1 MFVLSITKDIYMK
14 YIEPKLIHSTSLNGI
29 NDYLKEPNNYFFEKK
44 RSFSQIQYQEINNHK
59 RLIVL
64 GEPGCGKS
72 ELIKQITNTNTIK
85 YNLLSDL
92 ENLENN
98 INLDLNKYELICF
111 DALDEVNNRDFTK
124 AIKII
129 SEISRSYNLCKII
142 VTCRTH
148 YVNGNYSLILSE
160 LSGFEY
166 LLIDK
171 FNVEQVNNFVENTD
185 LEPEIKGFLNTKIN
199 SEANKQLKSVLRVP
213 RYLSQICNVIFDN
226 KLTKDQ
232 IQNWK
237 RADFFEKA
245 IYYKLEDE
253 IKKNER
259 KDNSLQNELFVS
271 KRILEKLALVMEIK
285 RVNQISIDDFLTFLD
300 EIDSNIS
307 HVFLSTVELKTFY
320 NRTLKQTED
329 ILEFDNTEFQE
340 YLAAKEIQR
349 LSCKEQVLYD
359 LLIDKDFEH
368 IYSNWYDVLRFI
380 VELSPETLLP
390 LSNFIMRK
398 HKGVIDDEFLKLL
411 KEADLE
417 KLKNEDK
424 TILFNIVYSYIQ
436 SHQKYINDFSELL
449 ITRYTD
455 GSFHFFESV
464 IKEQESVPYHFRIYN
479 QFKLVTD
486 LINANKISRNVEFWK
501 EQFRLFAEKDYSELQ
516 NAALYAMMDINDEDS
531 LVTFSSNSKI
541 TANSKTY
548 KTYLMALYHVCPNND
563 IAIAQ
568 FYIGLNGRYKEA
580 IDGFMS
586 ITEPNKFILNIK
598 NIFGSEE
605 LLEHFF
611 DAETHAW
618 GYYSLSNTMKELWN
632 DYHEIE
638 EIAKSFFKTYLADRH
653 YLSYSANEFIKE
665 LLYVVKSKQE
675 DFIYDFIDLCDDIWS
690 LHHDTWMLQILIAK
704 NQLIKI
710 KEKVDKKEQSVSGTS
725 ICIRILSDLKHKENI
740 NNPDKDIIYEE
751 GRALFPETYEE
762 WEKPVK
768 KPKNIE
774 LENYLKV
781 SKENLSKL
789 DESVL
794 NNCFRMIDLFVKSKG
809 EKYISQTDT
818 IIIEK
823 LKTSIISILDYIDLE
838 KVYVNRTSENGFQF
852 SSLILDFYNAI
863 KIACKLGMIDI
874 IKDKYRRKIVYYLP
888 LESSRLYRDDNTQ
901 LFIELIGEL
910 SENEEIDLYE
920 FLMKRED
927 DYLEY
932 NVTSFFDSIK
942 RFELKLFSGF
952 IKTYI
957 EKTKDDY
964 YVIKGLEL
972 LAEDFMFTPEEYFIS
987 IFKSKSSSHILR
999 GSRYEVANAILIKK
1013 YNNNEAIQWR
1023 FTFLKENIYE
1033 FTLYDFEGMRGVSE
1047 NEAEM
1052 DRPTFCNCLIENKKS
1067 DYKVHFIDLVNH
1079 SLSINTELKFRKY
1092 SEYLQTM
1099 SLQYFKVLGIR
1110 DVIIELRK
1118 LVDNH
1123 INKKAAESFKILLKD
1138 VELFFVNNLESLN
1151 MYNAI
1156 EKYNIIKNNRY
1167 QIINNSTDLFYLVQK
1182 AIADFKNTI
1191 ENEGLYRPINFLS
1204 TEYTNEALL
1213 QKTLKIS
1220 LENSLY
1226 KYGVRKI
1233 DVLREVNL
1241 YDDKRTDI
1249 LVKYGFIGPIMIE
1262 LKLLDND
1269 EIQNDSKRVEYKAK
1283 LNQYIKANHCDFSN
1297 YIIFQRKKETQNAIN
1312 KYNNLVEEYNAI
1324 KNLKIGFINCYIP
1337 DMDKQKTNNNI
1348 KKSNK
1353 QKQVKKT
1360 KSKETKK

>member
-1 MFVLSITKDIYMK
+1 MK
-14 YIEPKLIHSTSLNGI
+14 YIEPKLIHSTSLDGI

-44 RSFSQIQYQEINNHK
+44 RNFSQIQFHKINNHK

-72 ELIKQITNTNTIK
+72 ELIKQITNTNTNTIK
-85 YNLLSDL
+85 YNLLSEL
-92 ENLENN
+92 ESLENN
-98 INLDLNKYELICF
+98 INLNLNKYELICF
-111 DALDEVNNRDFTK
+111 DALDEVSNRDFSK

-129 SEISRSYNLCKII
+129 SEISKYYKSSRII

-148 YVNGNYSLILSE
+148 YVNSNNSLFLSD
-160 LSGFEY
+160 LPDFEY

-171 FNVEQVNNFVENTD
+171 FDVEQVNNFVENAD
-185 LEPEIKGFLNTKIN
+185 LDSEIKKFLNTKIN

-213 RYLSQICNVIFDN
+213 RYLSQICKVISDN

-245 IYYKLEDE
+245 IYYKLEE
-253 IKKNER
+253 ESKKEKENSN
-259 KDNSLQNELFVS
+259 DNTSQNEIFVS

-307 HVFLSTVELKTFY
+307 HVFLSTIDLKKFY
-320 NRTLKQTED
+320 NRTLKQTEE

-368 IYSNWYDVLRFI
+368 IYSNWYDVLRFV
-380 VELSPETLLP
+380 VELSPDILLP
-390 LSNFIMRK
+390 LSNFIMLR
-398 HKGVIDDEFLKLL
+398 HNGVIDDDFLKLL

-417 KLKNEDK
+417 KLNNEDK
-424 TILFNIVYSYIQ
+424 TFLFNIVYSYIQ
-436 SHQKYINDFSELL
+436 SHQKYIHDYSELL
-449 ITRYTD
+449 LTLYTD
-455 GSFHFFESV
+455 GSSHFFESV
-464 IKEQESVPYHFRIYN
+464 IEELESVPYHFRIYN

-486 LINANKISRNVEFWK
+486 LIDTDRISRNVEFWK
-501 EQFRLFAEKDYSELQ
+501 IQFRLFAEKDYSELQ

-531 LVTFSSNSKI
+531 LVTFSTNSKV

-548 KTYLMALYHVCPNND
+548 KTFLMALYHVCPNND

-568 FYIGLNGRYKEA
+568 FYIGLKGRYKEA

-586 ITEPNKFILNIK
+586 ITEPNKFIQNIK
-598 NIFGSEE
+598 TIFGSED

-632 DYHEIE
+632 DYPEIE
-638 EIAKSFFKTYLADRH
+638 EIAKSFFKAYLADRH

-665 LLYVVKSKQE
+665 LLHVVKSKNE
-675 DFIYDFIDLCDDIWS
+675 DFIFDFIDLCDDIWS
-690 LHHDTWMLQILIAK
+690 FYHDTWMLQILIAK
-704 NQLIKI
+704 NQLSRV
-710 KEKVDKKEQSVSGTS
+710 KEKIDKKEHTISGTEM
-725 ICIRILSDLKHKENI
+725 CIRILSDLKHKENI
-740 NNPDKDIIYEE
+740 NNPDKAIIYEE
-751 GRALFPETYEE
+751 GRALFPKTYKE

-781 SKENLSKL
+781 SKEKLSKL

-794 NNCFRMIDLFVKSKG
+794 NNSFRILELFIDSKG
-809 EKYISQTDT
+809 EKYINQTDT
-818 IIIEK
+818 IVIDK

-838 KVYVNRTSENGFQF
+838 KVHVNRTSENGFQF
-852 SSLILDFYNAI
+852 SSYILYFYNAI
-863 KIACKLGMIDI
+863 KIACKIGMIEI
-874 IKDKYRRKIVYYLP
+874 VKEKYRRKIIYYLP

-901 LFIELIGEL
+901 LFIELIGKL
-910 SENEEIDLYE
+910 SKNEENDLYD

-927 DYLEY
+927 DYFEY
-932 NVTSFFDSIK
+932 NVSSFFDSIK
-942 RFELKLFSGF
+942 RFELKLFAGF
-952 IKTYI
+952 IKAYI

-987 IFKSKSSSHILR
+987 IFKSKSSSDILR

-1033 FTLYDFEGMRGVSE
+1033 FTLYDFEGMRGISE
-1047 NEAEM
+1047 NEVEM

-1182 AIADFKNTI
+1182 AIANFKNTI

-1226 KYGVRKI
+1226 KYGVRRI
-1233 DVLREVNL
+1233 DILREVNL

-1297 YIIFQRKKETQNAIN
+1297 YIIFQRRNETQNAIN
-1312 KYNNLVEEYNAI
+1312 KYNNLVEEYNSI
-1324 KNLKIGFINCYIP
+1324 KNLKVEFINCYIP
-1337 DMDKQKTNNNI
+1337 DKN
-1348 KKSNK
+1348 KKEADNDMEKLNK
-1353 QKQVKKT
+1353 QKQAKKTSPKRT
-1360 KSKETKK
+1360 KSKQTKK